1 MKNETFFKKFLNVVS
16 IPFSLTHFEEKA
28 NKEKANKEK
37 AIDFLIRFSAASDD
51 CVDAFPCPQEEAF

>member
-1 MKNETFFKKFLNVVS
+1 MRLFLKKFLNNFS

-28 NKEKANKEK
+28 NKQN
-37 AIDFLIRFSAASDD
+37 AIDFLIRFSAVSDD